1 MGGGP
6 RGAGPDPGSLSAAST
21 MGSASGTSRASCS
34 AAAAAPP
41 SAGTPGPRW
50 PSGRPAPRRTGCL
63 TPAPRPPTRYES
75 AARRPSGRRS
85 LWFGEDAEACRRL
98 AGLPGAVGAGPGCAG
113 TPGLLAGLA
122 MSSRRRSFCSTFLV
136 SPRAPSLPAHR
147 RAGGCVLSARTLRV
161 ARCGPHGRCWLWAA
175 QTLCPPPLRGQG
187 RATADFG
194 ENVGLLFKEILYLV
208 LYTRPLTCFFPRM
221 RFGAQDGHGPRAPH
235 LLLISKP
242 HAMMMNKLIYFLPL
256 LDIRT
261 NKK

>member
-1 MGGGP
+1 MRAP
-6 RGAGPDPGSLSAAST
+6 SGAQVDAVRCGLGKT
-21 MGSASGTSRASCS
+21 ERRAGDRLAC
-34 AAAAAPP
+34 
-41 SAGTPGPRW
+41 PGPR
-50 PSGRPAPRRTGCL
+50 
-63 TPAPRPPTRYES
+63 
-75 AARRPSGRRS
+75 
-85 LWFGEDAEACRRL
+85 
-98 AGLPGAVGAGPGCAG
+98 GAGPGCAG

-122 MSSRRRSFCSTFLV
+122 VSFRRWSFCSTFLV

-147 RAGGCVLSARTLRV
+147 RAGGRVLSARTLRV
-161 ARCGPHGRCWLWAA
+161 ACHGPRGRCWLRAA
-175 QTLCPPPLRGQG
+175 QSPCPPPLRGQG

-208 LYTRPLTCFFPRM
+208 LYTRPLTCFFPRG
-221 RFGAQDGHGPRAPH
+221 RFGVQDGHGPRAPH